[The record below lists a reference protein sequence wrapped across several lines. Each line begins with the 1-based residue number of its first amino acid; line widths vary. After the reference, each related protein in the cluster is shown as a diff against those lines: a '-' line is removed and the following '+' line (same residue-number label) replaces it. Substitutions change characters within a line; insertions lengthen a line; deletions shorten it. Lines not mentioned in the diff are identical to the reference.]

1 MIEKTKIKSRQK
13 MQISSLSF
21 DKDELRRFCD
31 ILQER
36 ANAAAEIEA
45 SLFLQNDQTQ
55 EEYEKNL
62 RTLARVLYLKNHDRW
77 DKR

>member
-45 SLFLQNDQTQ
+45 SLFF
-55 EEYEKNL
+55 K
-62 RTLARVLYLKNHDRW
+62 LKRNMREIW
-77 DKR
+77 